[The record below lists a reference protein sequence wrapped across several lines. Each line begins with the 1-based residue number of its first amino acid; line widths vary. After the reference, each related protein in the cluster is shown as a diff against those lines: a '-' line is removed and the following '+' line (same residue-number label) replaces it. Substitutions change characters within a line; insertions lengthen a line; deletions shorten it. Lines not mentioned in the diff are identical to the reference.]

1 MKRRRLTLLRDAALA
16 LTSLAVG
23 LAACEL
29 ALRRLHPRYEFAASP
44 PPSAQDREGALY
56 YTLVS
61 NPDTGVRHRLSY
73 NELGA
78 RTSRRFTAESL
89 SESVNLAFF
98 GDSKTENIHIPVQ
111 YAFTEHL
118 HFLLNHL
125 GPAGSTTRQ
134 PLQDE
139 SRFNVLNFGLFG
151 AGIARAYLYWQRVSA
166 KSTFDHVFY
175 FFNGN
180 DFPDLQLEIARGYVQ
195 LDESGNVRLAD
206 FYAPPPPWKRLIA
219 HWHLTYLAIDAWKR
233 LASPSPTADG
243 RERSNNGDKRL
254 ALQETG
260 AAFRKVVLMWK
271 REVEAHGG
279 RFHMAVGPR
288 ASEGLFAEA
297 GLSAF
302 YDELDPFDL
311 LACFNNEHPDWK
323 TREWRFA
330 NNPHWNPAANM
341 VAAHC
346 LYRYL
351 ERELDLSPRTDEA
364 LAAARHTY
372 YQAFLDSPNWK
383 GERFAP
389 GAPWVSPTAP
399 IRQADQMEGEAIV
412 NHYLALETQPRR
424 EERDRQLV
432 ASARAAGALAVSEW
446 SVFANIP
453 ERLLVYAKEA
463 KVPCQEEL
471 AKPFFLHVYPFTPEK
486 LSDSW
491 RRHGFKNLDHGT
503 WMHMAEDGDECV
515 FAARLPEWPA
525 TRVRI
530 GQFTREE
537 DDADGKAVYNRHW
550 EVDFAFPLA
559 RSVWDVY
566 APKQERTLER
576 VLEYVKKPCAPAE
589 RQARFFLH
597 VHPLRA
603 SDSPTSF
610 FRPYVNLDFQWNNS
624 ADPKRGHYDAAAD
637 TCRISAVLPDFPI
650 ATIHTGQFRD
660 GLVARRLWDVH
671 IRLAEVERLAHE
683 RAAP

>member
-1 MKRRRLTLLRDAALA
+1 MRHRRLTLLRNAALA

-29 ALRRLHPRYEFAASP
+29 ALRRLHPRYEFAANP
-44 PPSAQDREGALY
+44 PPSVQDREGALY
-56 YTLVS
+56 YTLAT
-61 NPDTGVRHRLSY
+61 NPDTGVPHRLSY

-78 RTSRRFTAESL
+78 RTSRGFTAESL
-89 SESVNLAFF
+89 AESVDLAFF
-98 GDSKTENIHIPVQ
+98 GDSKTENVHIPVQ

-118 HFLLNHL
+118 NFLLNHL
-125 GPAGSTTRQ
+125 GPAGRTIRQ
-134 PLQDE
+134 QLQDAP
-139 SRFNVLNFGLFG
+139 RFNVLNFGLYG
-151 AGIARAYLYWQRVSA
+151 AGVVKEYLYWQRLSA
-166 KSTFDHVFY
+166 KWTFDHVFY

-180 DFPDLQLEIARGYVQ
+180 DLPGNLPFAIARGSVQ

-206 FYAPPPPWKRLIA
+206 LYSPPPPWKRLIA
-219 HWHLTYLAIDAWKR
+219 HSHLTYLAIDVWKR
-233 LASPSPTADG
+233 LSSPSPATDG
-243 RERSNNGDKRL
+243 RERSDNGDERL
-254 ALQETG
+254 ALHETG
-260 AAFRKVVLMWK
+260 AVFRKIVLRWK
-271 REVEAHGG
+271 REVEARGG
-279 RFHMAVGPR
+279 RFHVVVGPR
-288 ASEGLFAEA
+288 ASERLFAKT

-302 YDELDPFDL
+302 YHELDPFDL
-311 LACFNNEHPDWK
+311 LTCFNNEHPDWRRRK
-323 TREWRFA
+323 WHFA
-330 NNPHWNPAANM
+330 TDPHWNAAANM

-351 ERELDLSPRTDEA
+351 EGELDLSARTDEA
-364 LAAARHTY
+364 LAAARDMY

-389 GAPWVSPTAP
+389 GPPWVSPAAP
-399 IRQADQMEGEAIV
+399 KRQADRGEGEAIV
-412 NHYLALETQPRR
+412 NHYLALETQAPRG
-424 EERDRQLV
+424 ERDRQLV

-486 LSDSW
+486 LSDPW
-491 RRHGFKNLDHGT
+491 RRHGFKNLDHGK

-525 TRVRI
+525 TRVRV

-566 APKQERTLER
+566 AAEGGRR
-576 VLEYVKKPCAPAE
+576 VLDYVKRPCAQAA

-603 SDSPTSF
+603 SDSPDS
-610 FRPYVNLDFQWNNS
+610 FRPYVNLDFQWGTG
-624 ADPKRGHYDAAAD
+624 ADPERGQYDAAAD

-650 ATIHTGQFRD
+650 ATIRTGQFRD
-660 GLVARRLWDVH
+660 GLVARRLWDVD
-671 IRLAEVERLAHE
+671 IRLAEVERLAHD